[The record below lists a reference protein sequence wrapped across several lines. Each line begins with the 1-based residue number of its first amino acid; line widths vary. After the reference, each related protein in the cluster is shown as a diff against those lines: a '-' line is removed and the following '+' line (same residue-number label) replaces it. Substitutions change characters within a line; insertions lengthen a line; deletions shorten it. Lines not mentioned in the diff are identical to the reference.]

1 MWYVILPLIMA
12 IYILINQ
19 FIPGNV
25 DSFIGTYILRPLL
38 FILLAI
44 TVYLTAKREG
54 LNIWQFKK
62 IRRWELGR
70 TPFEGALLIAGF
82 QISLLVIAGLY
93 IGFGESP
100 YAHTPLFILI
110 NIIFIG
116 SMLVGIELSRAYF
129 IKKGANTRKN
139 VTLLIGFVT
148 LLFMLVSIQTNN
160 FLKLNP
166 SDPANLVK
174 FIGETMIPLLAAGLL
189 ASYLAYLG
197 GALPAIA
204 YMGAIQAFEWF
215 SPILPN
221 LDWTLAALI
230 GTLAPAIGFL
240 LIQNNVQT
248 VYSRSRRKIKKARDP
263 AISWA
268 PVAIIA
274 LLLVFFSFG
283 YLGVQPTIIYS
294 GSMRSS
300 LDVGDVVIVSKTP
313 TDQIQKGDVI
323 QYKTQGMA
331 LPVVHRV
338 QDIYKEQGN
347 LYFITKGDANTGQDS
362 EPVLS
367 QNVMGKVV
375 FEIPK
380 IGWIPIAFKELI
392 HKIGINI

>member
-1 MWYVILPLIMA
+1 MWYIILTLLTT
-12 IYILINQ
+12 IYILINLI
-19 FIPGNV
+19 IPGNI
-25 DSFIGTYILRPLL
+25 DSFIGTYILRPAL

-44 TVYLTAKREG
+44 LVYLTAKREG

-100 YAHTPLFILI
+100 YSHTPTFILI
-110 NIIFIG
+110 NLIFIG
-116 SMLVGIELSRAYF
+116 SMLIGLELSRSYL
-129 IKKGANTRKN
+129 IKKGASNRKN
-139 VTLLIGFVT
+139 ITLLIGIVT
-148 LLFMLVSIQTNN
+148 LIFMIVSIPTKN
-160 FLKLNP
+160 FSVLT
-166 SDPANLVK
+166 SGDPAAIVK

-189 ASYLAYLG
+189 ASYLAYIG

-204 YMGAIQAFEWF
+204 YMGAIQTFQWF
-215 SPILPN
+215 SPVLPN

-240 LIQNNVQT
+240 LIQNNIQN
-248 VYSRSRRKIKKARDP
+248 VYGRTKRKIKKVRDP

-268 PVAIIA
+268 PIAIIA

-294 GSMRSS
+294 GSMRNE
-300 LDVGDVVIVSKTP
+300 LDVGDIVIVSKIP
-313 TDQIQKGDVI
+313 TDEIQKGDII
-323 QYKTQGMA
+323 QYKTQEMR

-338 QDIYKEQGN
+338 EDIYREQGN
-347 LYFITKGDANTGQDS
+347 LYFITKGDANSGTDID
-362 EPVLS
+362 PVLS
-367 QNVMGKVV
+367 NTVNGKVI
-375 FEIPK
+375 FNLPK
-380 IGWIPIAFKELI
+380 IGWIPIVFKEMF
-392 HKIGINI
+392 HKIGITI